1 MTSRKDFLG
10 RTAALAACG
19 AATAS
24 ALAQTAPTAA
34 EREAE
39 ARVNTPHKAKPI
51 MAMDQAALVNI
62 LKSRSAT
69 EFEKAKA
76 CQRLAVVGDEAA
88 VPALSALLGDPK
100 LSHYARYGL
109 EPIPGEKVD
118 AAFREALG
126 RLDGALRI
134 GVINSIGRRKDKQAL
149 AMLARL
155 RHNSEQATA
164 EAAATAIACVR
175 QP

>member
-1 MTSRKDFLG
+1 MISRKEFLG
-10 RTAALAACG
+10 WTAAVAAG
-19 AATAS
+19 AAS
-24 ALAQTAPTAA
+24 ALPQNAPTAA
-34 EREAE
+34 GREAE
-39 ARVNTPHKAKPI
+39 ARANTPHKAQPI
-51 MAMDQAALVNI
+51 MTMDQPALLKI
-62 LKSRSAT
+62 LTSRTAT

-76 CQRLAVVGDEAA
+76 CQRLAVVGDETA
-88 VPALSALLGDPK
+88 VPALAALLGDRK

-149 AMLARL
+149 ATLARL
-155 RHNSEQATA
+155 RHDSDQATA
-164 EAAATAIACVR
+164 EAAETAIARAR